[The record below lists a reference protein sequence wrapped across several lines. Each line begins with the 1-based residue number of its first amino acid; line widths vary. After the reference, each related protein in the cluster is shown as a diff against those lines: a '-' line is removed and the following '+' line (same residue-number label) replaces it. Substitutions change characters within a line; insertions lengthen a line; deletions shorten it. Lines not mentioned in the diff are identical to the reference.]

1 MKRAITLLSA
11 LVWASLS
18 LMATV
23 PHRMVVPDVE
33 GYKTLKG
40 DFHIHTVFTDAD
52 VWPTNRVQEAYLEGL
67 DFISITDHLDTRLQN
82 QKHRLDSVFTANQD
96 LSWKLA
102 AEVAGKYDVIVI
114 HGGEVSRGM
123 PPGHFNMHF
132 ISSNVDICAGAE
144 ALDNKKGTKHFDV
157 VRRALEIS
165 RQQGGINIWNHPNW
179 DSQAPNETVWY
190 PEHTRL
196 FEAGLLDGIE
206 IFNGYNSL
214 GGYSPEAHHWAVER
228 NMIMLS
234 GTDCHS
240 MIDLTIDRA
249 HGKFRPVTLVFAS
262 ERSEEGIREAV
273 LARRTAIFGDGC
285 VYGTQATLEPLLKAC
300 LEVSVVSK
308 TDKKLVLK
316 IVNHSSIPVQFAKPA
331 GECKGLTY
339 TRDCI
344 IQPFDEVLLPF
355 VQNGLEGSSKDFNI
369 NFQVTNW
376 FIDAGVPLRWELR
389 Y

>member
-1 MKRAITLLSA
+1 MKRLVA
-11 LVWASLS
+11 LACVALYVSSLW
-18 LMATV
+18 ATV
-23 PHRMVVPDVE
+23 PSRMVVPDVE

-40 DFHIHTVFTDAD
+40 DFHIHTVMTDAD

-67 DFISITDHLDTRLQN
+67 DFISITDHLDSRIQHK
-82 QKHRLDSVFTANQD
+82 KHKLDSVLTSNQD
-96 LSWKLA
+96 LSWQLA
-102 AEVAGKYDVIVI
+102 AEVSSKYDVLVI

-132 ISSNVDICAGAE
+132 ISSATDICRGAE
-144 ALDNKKGTKHFDV
+144 ALDNAKGTKHFEV
-157 VRRALEIS
+157 VRRALELS
-165 RQQGGINIWNHPNW
+165 RKQGGINIWNHPNW

-240 MIDLTIDRA
+240 LIDLTIDRA
-249 HGKFRPVTLVFAS
+249 HGKFRPVTLVFAR
-262 ERSEEGIREAV
+262 ERSLEGIREAM
-273 LARRTAIFGDGC
+273 LERRTAVFGDGC
-285 VYGTQATLEPLLKAC
+285 VYGVQATLEPLLKAC
-300 LEVSVVSK
+300 LEISVVSK

-316 IVNHSSIPVQFAKPA
+316 VVNRSSIPIQLAKPA
-331 GECKGLTY
+331 GESLGLTY
-339 TRDCI
+339 TRACT
-344 IQPFDEVLLPF
+344 IQPFEELQVPV
-355 VQNGLEGSSKDFNI
+355 VQNSGASSQYEI
-369 NFQVTNW
+369 NFTVENW
-376 FIDAGVPLRWELR
+376 FIDAGVPLRLELK